1 MGYCLLPH
9 HLRKAQ
15 QRRAIRLPQEE
26 RRATKASRFSDAQKA
41 FILKQGSDRK
51 AGISQA
57 TYFYWKRK
65 YDGLLP
71 TEMRQLKQAEDE
83 NSKLRKVVADLSLD
97 KEKLQDVISAAPA
110 TPSDSSLR
118 KWRDGRARDSFRT
131 CRYCAARPSIW
142 CWRDHSAGKSA
153 RRATPMPCGSRPSMA
168 AVTRS
173 GARKASE
180 IVIFTLRTLH
190 LSR

>member
-1 MGYCLLPH
+1 M
-9 HLRKAQ
+9 
-15 QRRAIRLPQEE
+15 
-26 RRATKASRFSDAQKA
+26 KASRFSDAQKA
-41 FILKQGSDRK
+41 FILKQGSEGMPVADNCRK

-71 TEMRQLKQAEDE
+71 TEMRRLKQLEDE

-118 KWRDGRARDSFRT
+118 NGATAAPETRFELAATAQQGRA
-131 CRYCAARPSIW
+131 
-142 CWRDHSAGKSA
+142 
-153 RRATPMPCGSRPSMA
+153 
-168 AVTRS
+168 S
-173 GARKASE
+173 GAGGTIRLASRRGGQ
-180 IVIFTLRTLH
+180 LPCHAGAGR
-190 LSR
+190 RWRP